1 MKITPAPAF
10 YNTGSLYRTRVNQSV
25 SLIDSQKA
33 LFGTGSDASILYDG
47 SNLVIKPD
55 AVGSGVINLDG
66 DTFVS
71 NAHGVVIG
79 HTAQETISIGDG
91 GTDLVPEFQMLGTGQ
106 VDSAL
111 MLAAFSTTATAA
123 GAPLIALVKGGHGT
137 IGSHTIV
144 TDGEELGNIIAYG
157 DDGVDLESVAAQ
169 IQFESD
175 GTPGAGDMPGRIIL
189 ATTADGS
196 QAATERL
203 RIGANGAVTV
213 VGTLY
218 LYDRGGES
226 ISSDGTDLTL
236 TSGDDILLTAADNVQ
251 VSNKLGVGTANGNT
265 AFYFITKNTQDVSTS
280 ATTISEVTDM
290 GVMCF
295 VDGMSSYD
303 RFADLLIYGY
313 DSVTVVSSHTV
324 RGSPAG
330 RTYSVASQVVKLA
343 MDSGTYDISVFHIV
357 SPVPS

>member
-226 ISSDGTDLTL
+226 ISSDGTDLTI
-236 TSGDDILLTAADNVQ
+236 TSGDDIFLTATGAVKVADKIGIGAED
-251 VSNKLGVGTANGNT
+251 SKK
-265 AFYFITKNTQDVSTS
+265 AFYLIPLNTQDVSTS
-280 ATTISEVTDM
+280 ATTISSGTDFGVLTFVT
-290 GVMCF
+290 GEE
-295 VDGMSSYD
+295 GIT
-303 RFADLLIYGY
+303 RFADLVIFGY
-313 DSVTVVSSHTV
+313 DSVTVISSHSV
-324 RGSPAG
+324 RGSPTA
-330 RTYSVASQVVKLA
+330 RTYSVSGQELKLA
-343 MDSGTYDISVFHIV
+343 MDSGTYDISVLQMMG
-357 SPVPS
+357 PDPT

>member
-1 MKITPAPAF
+1 
-10 YNTGSLYRTRVNQSV
+10 VNQSV

-251 VSNKLGVGTANGNT
+251 VSNKLG
-265 AFYFITKNTQDVSTS
+265 
-280 ATTISEVTDM
+280 
-290 GVMCF
+290 
-295 VDGMSSYD
+295 
-303 RFADLLIYGY
+303 
-313 DSVTVVSSHTV
+313 
-324 RGSPAG
+324 
-330 RTYSVASQVVKLA
+330 
-343 MDSGTYDISVFHIV
+343 
-357 SPVPS
+357 